1 MYFRSHSRDDR
12 RGQRNY
18 GDENE
23 RHAAARGGRD
33 YRDHRDPR
41 DHKSSRG
48 KKEEIVISS
57 DEDGSVKQGM
67 CRGLVMLLIWEGGKL
82 LK

>member
-57 DEDGSVKQGM
+57 DEDGSVKQGN
-67 CRGLVMLLIWEGGKL
+67 CRVCDLFSRIYK
-82 LK
+82 KCN